1 MPWAPGTSPFG
12 MLWIFP
18 FGTSLMETFGVPVA
32 FFLLPEV
39 ISQARHPLKLCWITC
54 MENMGPGSRTWS
66 PQRLHCCWVAAL
78 PLHSSSVPFPQQG
91 KGGVSSSQMSGFS
104 LSTPFFYH
112 VGLGG

>member
-54 MENMGPGSRTWS
+54 MENLGPGSRTWS